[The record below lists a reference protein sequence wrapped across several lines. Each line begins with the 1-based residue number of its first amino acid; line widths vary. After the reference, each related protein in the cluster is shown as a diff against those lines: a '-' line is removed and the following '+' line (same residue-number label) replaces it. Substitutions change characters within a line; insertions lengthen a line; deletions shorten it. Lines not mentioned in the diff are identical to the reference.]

1 MNGALPPALLV
12 AALGLALSFA
22 DRRAMLG
29 GGLAFLVLALGATF
43 AHPDTDWR
51 EAILLAT
58 WASVI
63 AISATVHW
71 PRRLPIEVW
80 VLLSVNAG
88 LWCGLLVALGGS
100 PSVLLKVVPWV
111 LLCLP
116 GTWLVKTG
124 KGVAIKVVSSWL
136 IAIAVLAAAL
146 STVPLPGYMPDH
158 ME

>member
-1 MNGALPPALLV
+1 M
-12 AALGLALSFA
+12 
-22 DRRAMLG
+22 
-29 GGLAFLVLALGATF
+29 
-43 AHPDTDWR
+43 
-51 EAILLAT
+51 
-58 WASVI
+58 
-63 AISATVHW
+63 
-71 PRRLPIEVW
+71 
-80 VLLSVNAG
+80 SVNAG

-100 PSVLLKVVPWV
+100 PSVLLEVAPWV

-116 GTWLVKTG
+116 GAWLVKTG